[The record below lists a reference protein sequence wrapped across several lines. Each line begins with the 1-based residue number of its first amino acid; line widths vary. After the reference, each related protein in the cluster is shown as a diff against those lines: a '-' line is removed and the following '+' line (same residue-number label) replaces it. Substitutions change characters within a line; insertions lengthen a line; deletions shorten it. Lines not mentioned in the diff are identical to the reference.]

1 MMKNGATQ
9 KWALA
14 MNLGG
19 MTGATW
25 GNKHRHR
32 QWQRKM
38 ANQAWQALL
47 AGLSVHTY
55 LREVVA
61 VQADLRTRSA
71 LI

>member
-38 ANQAWQALL
+38 ANQAWQASL
-47 AGLSVHTY
+47 AGPSVRTY
-55 LREVVA
+55 LTEVVA
-61 VQADLRTRSA
+61 VPDNLRTDSA
-71 LI
+71 LT